1 RVRGHGGPGQRVH
14 PFHGARAHPRLRAH
28 RPAAVRGGDLPGGR
42 TAAPAEDHHASPA
55 AARHRGRVRAG
66 VRPDTG
72 RVRRPAH
79 AGRQRR
85 ADDDDPGLHRRDGA
99 VQLAPGDG
107 DGGHP
112 ARRRAAHHL
121 AADAARPYPVG
132 RPMSPAARLG
142 RLAFG
147 ALIVALCLF
156 FLAPMLVVCYLAF
169 SPVGFFKFPVD
180 SLSLQWFSR
189 LWQTPALLESFYRSL
204 VLAAVVVPVTGVLAV
219 ASALA
224 LRRSRFRGRA
234 VLDAMFSAPIVV
246 PSLVIGV
253 ALLQVYA
260 AGGLTDT
267 WVGVLAAHVVVTFPY
282 FLRAVYVRLATRQD
296 HLEEAAESLGADP
309 WRVIRTVTVPSTLP
323 GIVSE

>member
-1 RVRGHGGPGQRVH
+1 
-14 PFHGARAHPRLRAH
+14 
-28 RPAAVRGGDLPGGR
+28 
-42 TAAPAEDHHASPA
+42 
-55 AARHRGRVRAG
+55 
-66 VRPDTG
+66 
-72 RVRRPAH
+72 
-79 AGRQRR
+79 
-85 ADDDDPGLHRRDGA
+85 
-99 VQLAPGDG
+99 
-107 DGGHP
+107 
-112 ARRRAAHHL
+112 
-121 AADAARPYPVG
+121 
-132 RPMSPAARLG
+132 MSPAARLG

-282 FLRAVYVRLATRQD
+282 FLRAVYVSLATRQD

-309 WRVIRTVTVPSTLP
+309 WRVFRTVTFPSIRP
-323 GIVSE
+323 GIVSGAIFSFVVSLDEFNVTLFIVGRDTQTAPVALYNYWFENANPTVAALSVLIIVIGFAAAWLADRTVSLERMLKGS